1 MSAQVLN
8 PSDFVHIGMSEQDYK
23 KATSGQYRYVMGYS
37 ESEDADMIVYADS
50 IEEAEQKLEKG
61 LFVYGW
67 GE

>member
-8 PSDFVHIGMSEQDYK
+8 PSDLVHIGMSEQDYK

-50 IEEAEQKLEKG
+50 IEEAEQKFEDG
-61 LFVYGW
+61 LFVY
-67 GE
+67 ED